1 MARSIKILIVIIIL
15 GTIGYFAYRQIGSWH
30 KRGIGTVIEQER
42 KIWLIETSVLKE
54 KIANL
59 QEELRQQRE
68 KLVSKE
74 KLLEVF
80 GEDTTLI
87 SPGQEKIDCEE
98 LAHQIVAFFRYLDQK
113 DYVKVYKLEKGTSEL
128 FQEIIMQLSEKLPT
142 VTGETSD
149 IFSLLRNMA
158 HFYRVLGK
166 NRVKLIKDILKNES
180 EIFES
185 IMATFFTGFTYGD
198 RCKVHTVRYPSL
210 KMLYEYSGFFLNTLA
225 GRNYL
230 FRRESNVRILISYY
244 CVLILDRANA
254 EILNPY
260 GIDIRPY
267 IDLSISNMRNQ
278 KGLIYQKLYLS
289 ELKKLKEKYRM

>member
-15 GTIGYFAYRQIGSWH
+15 GTIGYLGYRQIGSWH
-30 KRGIGTVIEQER
+30 KRGIDTAVERER
-42 KIWLIETSVLKE
+42 KIWLREADVLKE

-59 QEELRQQRE
+59 QEELRQYRE
-68 KLVSKE
+68 KFVSKE

-87 SPGQEKIDCEE
+87 PPGQKKIDCKE
-98 LAHQIVAFFRYLDQK
+98 LEHQIAAFFRYLDQK
-113 DYVKVYKLEKGTSEL
+113 DYVKAYKLEKGTSEL
-128 FQEIIMQLSEKLPT
+128 FQEMIVQLSEKPPA

-149 IFSLLRNMA
+149 LFILLRNMA

-166 NRVKLIKDILKNES
+166 NRIKLIKEILKNES

-185 IMATFFTGFTYGD
+185 IMATFFSGFTYGD
-198 RCKVHTVRYPSL
+198 RCKANTVMYPSF
-210 KMLYEYSGFFLNTLA
+210 KILYEYSGFFLNTLA

-230 FRRESNVRILISYY
+230 FRRDSNVRILISYY
-244 CVLILDRANA
+244 CVLILDRANS
-254 EILNPY
+254 EVLNRY

-267 IDLSISNMRNQ
+267 IKLSILNMRNQ

-289 ELKKLKEKYRM
+289 ELKKLKKKYRM